1 MLAFRI
7 VKSAPNVHGRNADVI
22 VIGAGIA
29 GLALAER
36 LVNADIHTI
45 VLEARDQIGGRI
57 RTKDIHWG
65 RGASPI
71 AEGAEFIHSDPH
83 STNMWNEILK
93 KHRLTTDEIA
103 VNGQTILGGR
113 LLHDA
118 REESPASGTM
128 MNELIENIQRHLSAG
143 GSDMRVETF
152 LQTYTLRSVPNREHR
167 ALLRALLSNE
177 YGEDTGVLSIR
188 TLLETDSYTHKNYR
202 IHEGFSALTS
212 SIAKHVTDI
221 RTDTAVKCV
230 RWQRGKVAVE
240 TGQGSILTAGACAA
254 TVPIGMLQKGLPT
267 FDTPLPPEKLKAIE
281 SLLPGRVTKVIM
293 EFRERFWNPQMNF
306 LRGGKQQ
313 FSWPPL
319 AHHDKEA
326 PYLNAL
332 VGGSQADVLAA
343 MGRGAAARKIAREI
357 MAAHDIKNPRQ
368 LFVNGATIAWHKE
381 RYIRT
386 GYSSLDVDA
395 AQDTRK
401 TLGQPIEDTLFFA
414 GEATSMQHPGT
425 VTGAIESAYRT
436 AEEIIASRR

>member
-7 VKSAPNVHGRNADVI
+7 VKSAPNIHGRNADVI

-36 LVNADIHTI
+36 LINADIHTI
-45 VLEARDQIGGRI
+45 VLEARHEIGGRI
-57 RTKDIHWG
+57 RTKDVHWG
-65 RGASPI
+65 RSASPI

-113 LLHDA
+113 LLHDV

-128 MNELIENIQRHLSAG
+128 MSELIENIQRHLAAG
-143 GSDMRVETF
+143 GNDMRVESF
-152 LQTYTLRSVPNREHR
+152 LQTYTLRSVPDREHR
-167 ALLRALLSNE
+167 ALLRTLLSNE
-177 YGEDTGVLSIR
+177 YGEDAGVLSIR

-212 SIAKHVTDI
+212 SIAEHVTDI

-240 TGQGSILTAGACAA
+240 TGKGSILTAGACAA
-254 TVPIGMLQKGLPT
+254 TVPIGMLQKGLPS
-267 FDTPLPPEKLKAIE
+267 FEAPLPPEKLKAIE

-319 AHHDKEA
+319 VHHDKDA

-343 MGRGAAARKIAREI
+343 MGQGAAARKIAREI

-395 AQDTRK
+395 AQDVRE
-401 TLGQPIEDTLFFA
+401 TLGQPIDDTLFFA
-414 GEATSMQHPGT
+414 GEATSTQHPGT